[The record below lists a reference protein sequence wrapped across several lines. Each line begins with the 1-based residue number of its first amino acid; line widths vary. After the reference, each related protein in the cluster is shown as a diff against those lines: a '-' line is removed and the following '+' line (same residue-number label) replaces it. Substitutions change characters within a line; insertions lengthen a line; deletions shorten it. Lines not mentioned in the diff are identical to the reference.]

1 MLHLILLVTL
11 FFPPAAEQ
19 SGADQ
24 ILHVWQTRSKDGKIQ
39 MIKSGNTYSARML
52 YGKDL
57 FEADG
62 KTYKKDVNNPN
73 PSLRS
78 RSLNNYMLITG
89 LVYKEGKWTDGKI
102 YYYKDGNYYDVT
114 IEIQG
119 AVMSMR
125 VYKGVTFFGKTLT
138 WDMLE

>member
-1 MLHLILLVTL
+1 MLHLILLSIL
-11 FFPPAAEQ
+11 LHNPIAGQ

-39 MIKSGNTYSARML
+39 MLKSGNTYYAKML

-62 KTYKKDVNNPN
+62 ITYKKDVNNPN
-73 PSLRS
+73 PALRS
-78 RSLNNYMLITG
+78 RILNNYTLISG

-102 YYYKDGNYYDVT
+102 YYYKDGNFYDVT

-119 AVMSMR
+119 GVMSMR
-125 VYKGVTFFGKTLT
+125 VYKGVTLFGKTLT